1 MKRDDF
7 KKIIKIFSFWRIDKR
22 KGDYRLPN
30 GKYLSDYLK
39 KLAAK
44 LLEQNQLA
52 IRADGNIGEIVGEKI
67 FIPFG
72 EDEDILPEQQEKA
85 IKNLIKEMFY

>member
-72 EDEDILPEQQEKA
+72 ENEDILPEQQEKA
-85 IKNLIKEMFY
+85 IKNLIKEMLY